1 MMHSSSVRRM
11 ITVKSSLCLI
21 FCLTNS
27 ILVSAKH
34 LCLPD
39 QKDSLWGFKNEFNVQ
54 SPHLYAMTEK
64 WRNNTDCCSWD
75 GVSCDPKTGVV
86 LELELFY
93 NGLNGPLRS
102 NSSLFRLQHLQK
114 LDLIG
119 NHLSGI
125 LPDSIGNLKCLKVL
139 VLGNCNLFGK
149 IPSSL
154 GNLSYLTHLDLSYN
168 DFTSEGPDSMGNLN
182 RLTDM
187 LLKLSSLTDIDF
199 GSNQFRGMLPSN
211 MSSLSKLEYFDIGG
225 NSFSG
230 TIPSSLFMIP
240 SLTYLDLGRNH
251 FSGPLEIG
259 NISSQSKLQQLN
271 LGGNYFNGPIPSS
284 LGSLSYLTHLY
295 LSDNEF
301 TSEPPDSMGN
311 LNRLTDLQHVLLNL
325 SSLIWIDLGDNQFRG
340 ILPSNMSSLSE
351 LEAFDISGNSFS
363 GTIPSSLFMLPSLIK
378 LDLLRNH
385 FRGPLEIGN
394 ISSPSNLQILFVGE
408 NNFNLDI
415 VDLSIFSPLLSLDD
429 LDVSGINLKI
439 SSTLSLPSP
448 IYSLVLSSCNISEF
462 PKFLRNQTSLEYLDI
477 SANQI
482 EGQVPEWLWSLPE
495 LRYVNI
501 SQNSFNGFEGPA
513 DVIQRCGELLMLDI
527 SSNTFQDPFPLLPN
541 STEFLFSSN
550 NQFSGEIPRA
560 ICELDNLVI
569 LVLSNNNFSGSI
581 PRCFENLH
589 LYVLHLRN
597 NSLSGIFLE
606 ESISH
611 LLQSLDVGL
620 NRLSGE
626 LPKSLIN
633 CTQLEFLN
641 VEDNRLN
648 DTFPSWL
655 RLLPNLQI
663 LVLRSNEFYGPI
675 FSPGDSL
682 SFPKLRIFDISEN
695 RFTGVLPSDYFV
707 GWSAMSSVSVVTVE
721 MYRTGRNYHKS
732 VALIN
737 KGLKMELVGSGFTI
751 YKTIDVSGNRLEGD
765 IPESIGLLKELIVL
779 NMSNN
784 AFTGHIPPS
793 LSNLSNLQSL
803 DLSQNRLSGSIPPEL
818 GKLTFL
824 EWMNF
829 SHNRL
834 EGPIPQATQIQSQNS
849 SSFTENPGLC
859 GLPLRKTCGGKEEA
873 TKQEQDEEKEEEEQ
887 VLSWIAAAIGY
898 VPGVVCGLTIGHI
911 LVSHK
916 RD

>member
-1 MMHSSSVRRM
+1 MKQSCRERRM
-11 ITVKSSLCLI
+11 ITIKWSLCLI
-21 FCLTNS
+21 FYLSNS
-27 ILVSAKH
+27 IIVIAKH

-39 QKDSLWGFKNEFNVQ
+39 QRDALWEFKNEFYVQ
-54 SPHLYAMTEK
+54 EFDPSANGDTDIEK

-86 LELELFY
+86 LELALEF

-102 NSSLFRLQHLQK
+102 NSSLFRLQHLQS
-114 LDLIG
+114 LYLRS

-125 LPDSIGNLKCLKVL
+125 LPDSIGNLKRLKVL
-139 VLGNCNLFGK
+139 VLRNCNLFGKIPSSLGNLSYLTYLDLSYNDFTGVIPDSMGNLNYLRVLSLGNCNLFGK

-154 GNLSYLTHLDLSYN
+154 GNLSYLTYLDLSYN

-187 LLKLSSLTDIDF
+187 LLKLSSVTYIDF
-199 GSNQFRGMLPSN
+199 GSNQLKGMLPSN
-211 MSSLSKLEYFDIGG
+211 MSSLSKLKYFDIGE

-240 SLTYLDLGRNH
+240 SLVRLNLGRNH

-259 NISSQSKLQQLN
+259 NISSQSKLQLLN
-271 LGGNYFNGPIPSS
+271 LGGN
-284 LGSLSYLTHLY
+284 
-295 LSDNEF
+295 
-301 TSEPPDSMGN
+301 
-311 LNRLTDLQHVLLNL
+311 
-325 SSLIWIDLGDNQFRG
+325 
-340 ILPSNMSSLSE
+340 
-351 LEAFDISGNSFS
+351 
-363 GTIPSSLFMLPSLIK
+363 
-378 LDLLRNH
+378 
-385 FRGPLEIGN
+385 
-394 ISSPSNLQILFVGE
+394 
-408 NNFNLDI
+408 NFYPDI
-415 VDLSIFSPLLSLDD
+415 VDLSIFSPLLSLTS

-439 SSTLSLPSP
+439 SSTVSLPSP
-448 IYSLVLSSCNISEF
+448 IEYLVLPSCNISEF
-462 PKFLRNQTSLEYLDI
+462 PKFLRNQTRLSYLDI

-513 DVIQRCGELLMLDI
+513 DVIQGGRELYTLDI
-527 SSNTFQDPFPLLPN
+527 SSNIFQDPFPLLPVDSMN
-541 STEFLFSSN
+541 YLFSSN
-550 NQFSGEIPRA
+550 NRFSGEIPRA
-560 ICELDNLVI
+560 ICELHNLVV

-597 NSLSGIFLE
+597 NNLSGIFLE

-611 LLQSLDVGL
+611 HRLQSLDVGL

-655 RLLPNLQI
+655 RWLPNLQM
-663 LVLRSNEFYGPI
+663 LVLRSNEFHGPI
-675 FSPGDSL
+675 SSPQDSL
-682 SFPKLRIFDISEN
+682 SFPTLRIFDISEN
-695 RFTGVLPSDYFV
+695 HFNGVLSSDYFD
-707 GWSAMSSVSVVTVE
+707 GWTTMSSVVDIVDTVE
-721 MYRTGRNYHKS
+721 TLRPERSYPKS
-732 VALIN
+732 VDLIN
-737 KGLKMELVGSGFTI
+737 KGIKMELVGSSFTI

-765 IPESIGLLKELIVL
+765 IPESIGLLNEVIVL

-824 EWMNF
+824 ARMNF
-829 SHNRL
+829 SYNML
-834 EGPIPQATQIQSQNS
+834 EGPIPQATQIQTQDS

-859 GLPLRKTCGGKEEA
+859 GAPLLKKCGGEEEA

-916 RD
+916 RDWFMRIVSLFT

>member
-1 MMHSSSVRRM
+1 MKQSCRQRRM
-11 ITVKSSLCLI
+11 ITIKWSLCLI
-21 FCLTNS
+21 FYLSNS
-27 ILVSAKH
+27 IIVIAKH

-39 QKDSLWGFKNEFNVQ
+39 QRDALWEFKNEFYVQ
-54 SPHLYAMTEK
+54 EFDPSANGGTDIEK

-86 LELELFY
+86 VELDLEY
-93 NGLNGPLRS
+93 SHLNGPLRS
-102 NSSLFRLQHLQK
+102 NSSLFRLQHLQS
-114 LDLIG
+114 LY
-119 NHLSGI
+119 LSSNNIWGT
-125 LPDSIGNLKCLKVL
+125 LPDSIGNLKYLRFLSFKD
-139 VLGNCNLFGK
+139 CNLYGK

-154 GNLSYLTHLDLSYN
+154 GSLSYLTHLYLSDN
-168 DFTSEGPDSMGNLN
+168 EFTSEPPDSMGNLN
-182 RLTDM
+182 PLTDLQHV
-187 LLKLSSLTDIDF
+187 LLNLSSLTWIDLR
-199 GSNQFRGMLPSN
+199 SNKFRGILPSN
-211 MSSLSKLEYFDIGG
+211 MSSLSKLVYFGIDR

-230 TIPSSLFMIP
+230 TIPSSLFMLP
-240 SLTYLDLGRNH
+240 SLVELDLRRNH

-259 NISSQSKLQQLN
+259 NISSQSKLQLLI
-271 LGGNYFNGPIPSS
+271 LGGNNFNGPIPSS
-284 LGSLSYLTHLY
+284 LGSLSYLTHLD

-325 SSLIWIDLGDNQFRG
+325 SSLIWIDLGSNQFR
-340 ILPSNMSSLSE
+340 
-351 LEAFDISGNSFS
+351 
-363 GTIPSSLFMLPSLIK
+363 
-378 LDLLRNH
+378 
-385 FRGPLEIGN
+385 
-394 ISSPSNLQILFVGE
+394 
-408 NNFNLDI
+408 
-415 VDLSIFSPLLSLDD
+415 
-429 LDVSGINLKI
+429 GINLKI
-439 SSTLSLPSP
+439 SSTVSLPSP
-448 IYSLVLSSCNISEF
+448 IDTLVLSSCNISEF
-462 PKFLRNQTSLEYLDI
+462 PKFLRNQTRVLYLDI

-482 EGQVPEWLWSLPE
+482 GGQVPEWLWSLPQ

-501 SQNSFNGFEGPA
+501 SHNSFNGFEGPA
-513 DVIQRCGELLMLDI
+513 DVIQRRGELTMLDI

-550 NQFSGEIPRA
+550 NRFSGEIPRA
-560 ICELDNLVI
+560 ICELHNLAV

-581 PRCFENLH
+581 PQCFENLP
-589 LYVLHLRN
+589 LSVLHLRN
-597 NSLSGIFLE
+597 NSLSGIFPE
-606 ESISH
+606 EAFSH
-611 LLQSLDVGL
+611 HRLQSLDVGL
-620 NRLSGE
+620 NQLSGE

-655 RLLPNLQI
+655 RLLPNLQM
-663 LVLRSNEFYGPI
+663 LVLRSNEFHGPI
-675 FSPGDSL
+675 TSPRDSV
-682 SFPKLRIFDISEN
+682 SFLKLRIFDISEN
-695 RFTGVLPSDYFV
+695 HFNGVLSSDYFD
-707 GWSAMSSVSVVTVE
+707 GWTTMSSVVDIVDTVE
-721 MYRTGRNYHKS
+721 IYIPWGSYPKS
-732 VALIN
+732 VDLIN
-737 KGLKMELVGSGFTI
+737 KGIKMELVGSSFTI

-824 EWMNF
+824 ARMNF

-834 EGPIPQATQIQSQNS
+834 EGPIPQTTQIQTQDS

-859 GLPLRKTCGGKEEA
+859 GLPLKKTCGGKEEA

-916 RD
+916 RDWFMRIVSLFT

>member
-11 ITVKSSLCLI
+11 ITVKWSLCLI

-39 QKDSLWGFKNEFNVQ
+39 QKDSLWGFKNEFNVP
-54 SPHLYAMTEK
+54 SPHSYAMTEK

-86 LELELFY
+86 VELDLQY
-93 NGLNGPLRS
+93 SHLNGPLRS

-114 LDLIG
+114 LVLG
-119 NHLSGI
+119 SNHLSGI
-125 LPDSIGNLKCLKVL
+125 LPDSIGNLKRLKVL
-139 VLGNCNLFGK
+139 VLVNCNLFGK

-187 LLKLSSLTDIDF
+187 LLKLSSVT
-199 GSNQFRGMLPSN
+199 
-211 MSSLSKLEYFDIGG
+211 
-225 NSFSG
+225 
-230 TIPSSLFMIP
+230 
-240 SLTYLDLGRNH
+240 
-251 FSGPLEIG
+251 
-259 NISSQSKLQQLN
+259 
-271 LGGNYFNGPIPSS
+271 
-284 LGSLSYLTHLY
+284 
-295 LSDNEF
+295 
-301 TSEPPDSMGN
+301 
-311 LNRLTDLQHVLLNL
+311 
-325 SSLIWIDLGDNQFRG
+325 WIDLGDNQ
-340 ILPSNMSSLSE
+340 L
-351 LEAFDISGNSFS
+351 
-363 GTIPSSLFMLPSLIK
+363 K
-378 LDLLRNH
+378 
-385 FRGPLEIGN
+385 
-394 ISSPSNLQILFVGE
+394 
-408 NNFNLDI
+408 
-415 VDLSIFSPLLSLDD
+415 
-429 LDVSGINLKI
+429 GINLKI
-439 SSTLSLPSP
+439 SSTVSLPSP
-448 IYSLVLSSCNISEF
+448 IEYLGLLSCNISEF

-501 SQNSFNGFEGPA
+501 SHNSFNGFEGPA
-513 DVIQRCGELLMLDI
+513 DVIQGGRELLVLDI
-527 SSNTFQDPFPLLPN
+527 SSNIFQDPFPLLPVVSMN
-541 STEFLFSSN
+541 YLFSSN
-550 NQFSGEIPRA
+550 NRFSGEIPKT
-560 ICELDNLVI
+560 ICELDNLRI

-597 NSLSGIFLE
+597 NNLSGIFPE
-606 ESISH
+606 EAISH
-611 LLQSLDVGL
+611 HLQSFDVGHNL
-620 NRLSGE
+620 FSGE

-633 CTQLEFLN
+633 CSDIEFLN
-641 VEDNRLN
+641 VEDNRIN

-655 RLLPNLQI
+655 ELLPNLQI

-682 SFPKLRIFDISEN
+682 SFSRLRIFDISEN

-707 GWSAMSSVSVVTVE
+707 GWSVMSSVVDIDGRIIQYTVTGID
-721 MYRTGRNYHKS
+721 RDFYHKS

-765 IPESIGLLKELIVL
+765 IPESIGLLKEVIVL
-779 NMSNN
+779 SMSNN

-803 DLSQNRLSGSIPPEL
+803 DLSQNRLSGSIPGEL

-834 EGPIPQATQIQSQNS
+834 EGPIPETTQIQTQDS

-859 GLPLRKTCGGKEEA
+859 GAPLLKKCGGEEEA
-873 TKQEQDEEKEEEEQ
+873 TKQEQDEDKEEEDQ
-887 VLSWIAAAIGY
+887 VFSWIAAAIGY

-916 RD
+916 RDWFMRIVSFFT